1 MAIKVVV
8 LAMMVVVVVVVVIM
22 VAVAMAI
29 NELTCILSTRKESKL
44 SRL

>member
-8 LAMMVVVVVVVVIM
+8 LAMMVVVVVVM
-22 VAVAMAI
+22 VAVVMAI

>member
-8 LAMMVVVVVVVVIM
+8 LAMMVVVVVVVVM
-22 VAVAMAI
+22 VAVVMAI